1 MSDPALAKEILSQI
15 LVAARRIERR
25 CAPIR
30 QADDFL
36 NSEDGQDRL
45 DGICMMLIAIGESLK
60 HLEKVAGKTLLVG
73 YPEID
78 WKAAKGMRDIISHQY
93 FDLDAEVVYGVCTKR
108 IPTLIVAVEKMIR
121 DFDDGLA

>member
-25 CAPIR
+25 C
-30 QADDFL
+30 DDFL
-36 NSEDGQDRL
+36 YSEDGQDRL

-60 HLEKVAGKTLLVG
+60 HLEKVAGKTLFAR

-93 FDLDAEVVYGVCTKR
+93 FDLDAEVVVSAR
-108 IPTLIVAVEKMIR
+108 SVSLH
-121 DFDDGLA
+121 